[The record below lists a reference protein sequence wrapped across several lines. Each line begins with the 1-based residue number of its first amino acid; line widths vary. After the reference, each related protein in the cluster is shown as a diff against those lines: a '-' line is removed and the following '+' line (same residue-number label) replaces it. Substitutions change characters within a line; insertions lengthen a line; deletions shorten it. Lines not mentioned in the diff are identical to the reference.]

1 LRRCPVHKENDP
13 RFRESVEI
21 SGYRKELSRMELGMK
36 RKVLEALGTG
46 EKAVPEVAAAL
57 GITEH
62 EAMWWM
68 MGFVR
73 YGYVAVSERANA
85 EGYFTYRAAEGRE

>member
-1 LRRCPVHKENDP
+1 M
-13 RFRESVEI
+13 
-21 SGYRKELSRMELGMK
+21 RMELGMK
-36 RKVLEALGTG
+36 RRFVDLLREEPRTI
-46 EKAVPEVAAAL
+46 PETAAAL

-73 YGYVAVSERANA
+73 YGYVTVSERAN
-85 EGYFTYRAAEGRE
+85 EDGYFTYRAAEVSE